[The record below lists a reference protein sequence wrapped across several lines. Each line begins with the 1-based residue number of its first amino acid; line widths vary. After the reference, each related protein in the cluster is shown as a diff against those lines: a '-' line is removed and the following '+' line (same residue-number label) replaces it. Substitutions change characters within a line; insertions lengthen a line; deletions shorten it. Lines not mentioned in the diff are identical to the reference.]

1 MSAQCNRVAVE
12 DGHTESV
19 SIRLK
24 NKAKPDEIIAAWNN
38 YRAEPQ
44 ELKLPSAPAQPVVY
58 LEANDRPQPRFDV
71 DIGAGMTT
79 VVGRLRPCGVLDWKF
94 TVLSHNTIR
103 GAAGAASAECRTAES
118 QGLPRMKNR
127 ARAPAYNGS
136 HPPMIVMKFGGTSV
150 EDAKAIDRVASI
162 VEGRLAQKPVVVV
175 SAMAKVTDT
184 LLTMAKAAGSGER
197 KTALKLCRSLQERHY
212 NTASE
217 LLGTALFTD
226 FHSELGAEFESLDE
240 LLRGI
245 SAVGEITPRTTDHV
259 AAFGE
264 MLSSKIVAAAFAARG
279 LNGVHV
285 DSREVLVTDSSYMQ
299 AVPQFEDTNAKLQE
313 KVQPLLDEGKVP
325 VMGGFI
331 GSNRAGITTT
341 IGRGGSDFSAAI
353 FGAGLS
359 AERIEIWTDVDGI
372 LTTDPR
378 ICPDARRIK
387 VISFDEAAEL
397 AYFGAKV
404 LHPATVL
411 PAIQKNIPVYVLN
424 SRIPRAKARASR
436 PRAPQGK
443 NIFKAIAAKKRIT
456 IVDVAAPR
464 MLLAHG
470 FLRAIFEAFDRHQVA
485 VDVVSTS
492 EVSVSLT
499 VDSNQAIPAL
509 AADLAKLA
517 DVKYEGRKAI
527 VCLVGENLRDTPGI
541 AALVFRELADK
552 KIRMI
557 SQGASE
563 INLTFVIE
571 EDEVPEVIQRLH
583 KTFFSELDP
592 EVFA

>member
-1 MSAQCNRVAVE
+1 MKQNWCALGRESASE
-12 DGHTESV
+12 
-19 SIRLK
+19 
-24 NKAKPDEIIAAWNN
+24 
-38 YRAEPQ
+38 
-44 ELKLPSAPAQPVVY
+44 AP
-58 LEANDRPQPRFDV
+58 L
-71 DIGAGMTT
+71 
-79 VVGRLRPCGVLDWKF
+79 
-94 TVLSHNTIR
+94 
-103 GAAGAASAECRTAES
+103 
-118 QGLPRMKNR
+118 
-127 ARAPAYNGS
+127 
-136 HPPMIVMKFGGTSV
+136 PMIVMKFGGTSV
-150 EDAKAIDRVASI
+150 QDANAIERAAAI
-162 VEGRLAQKPVVVV
+162 VKGRLKQKPVVVV
-175 SAMAKVTDT
+175 SAMSKVTDQ
-184 LLTMAKAAGSGER
+184 LLAMARAAGNGDR
-197 KTALKLCRSLQERHY
+197 KTALNLSRGLRERHY
-212 NTASE
+212 NTAGE
-217 LLGTALFTD
+217 LLGTALFTE
-226 FHSELGAEFESLDE
+226 FHGDLGVYFEALDE

-245 SAVGEITPRTTDHV
+245 AAVGELTPRTTDHV
-259 AAFGE
+259 AAYGE
-264 MLSSKIVAAAFAARG
+264 ILSSRIVAAAFSAQG
-279 LNGVHV
+279 LDSTMV
-285 DSREVLVTDSSYMQ
+285 DSRECVVTHNEHMR
-299 AVPQFEDTNAKLQE
+299 AAPLMEETNERLRA
-313 KVQPLLDEGKVP
+313 KVQPVLDKGRVP

-331 GSNRAGITTT
+331 GATKAGITTT
-341 IGRGGSDFSAAI
+341 IGRGGSDYSAAI
-353 FGAGLS
+353 VGAGLG
-359 AERIEIWTDVDGI
+359 AERIEIWTDVDGM
-372 LTTDPR
+372 LTTDPNL
-378 ICPDARRIK
+378 CPEARRIK

-424 SRIPRAKARASR
+424 SRNPSCEGTRITT
-436 PRAPQGK
+436 RAPQSR

-470 FLRAIFEAFDRHQVA
+470 FLRSIFEAFDRHKVSI
-485 VDVVSTS
+485 DVVSTS

-541 AALVFRELADK
+541 AAKVFGILEDV

-571 EDEVPEVIQRLH
+571 EDDAAEVVRRLH
-583 KTFFSELDP
+583 RAFFAEADP